1 MFHLLVATTRKVAS
15 ADAHCSVAFYCTAI
29 KLRTGDLF
37 ELPAVFFESI
47 DRTAVGSTKI
57 DIFQSMPGYEH
68 DDGAT
73 VVMVHSETYTS
84 SLVRERPAV
93 FLVR

>member
-37 ELPAVFFESI
+37 ELAAVFLKSI
-47 DRTAVGSTKI
+47 DRSASGSTEI
-57 DIFQSMPGYEH
+57 DILQSLPRYQH
-68 DDGAT
+68 DDGPT
-73 VVMVHSETYTS
+73 VMVHSETYTS